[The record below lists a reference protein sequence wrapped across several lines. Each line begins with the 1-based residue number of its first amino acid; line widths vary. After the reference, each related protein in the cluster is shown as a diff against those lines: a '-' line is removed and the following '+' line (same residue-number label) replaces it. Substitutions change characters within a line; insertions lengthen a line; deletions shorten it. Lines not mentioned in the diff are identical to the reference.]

1 MSHPVFFVAPKSG
14 ASVPRWTINS
24 NDGRYWNVFDER
36 WASEPEAATLYAD
49 ESQACIDCAILQRR
63 ATLPKPELVWANV
76 PIQVEALS
84 DRPLEYE
91 SLKNWLMTKL
101 RITIDISDGTGPT
114 PDALVFVC
122 VDWGKFQIF

>member
-1 MSHPVFFVAPKSG
+1 MSHPVFFIAQKPG
-14 ASVPRWTINS
+14 TIVPRWIITS
-24 NDGRYWNVFDER
+24 NDGRYWSAFDER

-63 ATLPKPELVWANV
+63 VSLPKPELAWANV

-84 DRPLEYE
+84 DHPIDYE
-91 SLKNWLMTKL
+91 VLKNWLMNKL
-101 RITIDISDGTGPT
+101 RITIDLSDGTGPT